1 MEMVC
6 RNGRMAGVNCGEM
19 PLCHPLPRRDRRQ
32 AGVRGRDTIWGETWS
47 FNTHF
52 GSSCVPGTA
61 LGTFREL
68 MSKGRPPVSKQSTCY
83 MMFNYV

>member
-32 AGVRGRDTIWGETWS
+32 AGVRGRDVVWGETSS
-47 FNTHF
+47 FNTHLV
-52 GSSCVPGTA
+52 SSSTA
-61 LGTFREL
+61 LGAFTEL
-68 MSKGRPPVSKQSTCY
+68 MSKRRLTISK
-83 MMFNYV
+83 